1 MKRITLFLLGLAALG
16 VSACSTVPAVD
27 VTQNIT
33 LPTGLA
39 AQAEA
44 ADWEVQSIDISVPE
58 SLTVSEANSIKPRS
72 DIVWREDPIGNRHEQ
87 VQALIF
93 EAMEFALRPLT
104 DEGTTPITVEMEVT
118 RFHALTERARYTIGG
133 EHEIE
138 FIFTVR
144 NAETGEA
151 LTGPIPVDLTFRALG
166 GARAIAAERQG
177 IFQRDRIQS
186 QIIGWARQEFGLD
199 VQGTQYTF

>member
-1 MKRITLFLLGLAALG
+1 MKRIVYALLGFAAMS
-16 VSACSTVPAVD
+16 VSACSTGPAVD
-27 VTQNIT
+27 VTQNVT

-44 ADWEVQSIDISVPE
+44 ADWQVTDITVIVPE
-58 SLTVSEANSIKPRS
+58 ALTVSEANTIKPRA
-72 DIVWREDPIGNRHEQ
+72 DIVWREDPIGNRHQQ
-87 VQALIF
+87 VQALMQ
-93 EAMEFALRPLT
+93 EAVDFALAPLT
-104 DEGTTPITVEMEVT
+104 DEGMTQVTVELEMV
-118 RFHALTERARYTIGG
+118 RFHALTERSRYTVGG

-144 NAETGEA
+144 NAETGVA

-166 GARAIAAERQG
+166 GSRAVQAEAEG

-186 QIIGWARQEFGLD
+186 QVIGWARAEFGLD
-199 VQGTQYTF
+199 VQGTEYLF